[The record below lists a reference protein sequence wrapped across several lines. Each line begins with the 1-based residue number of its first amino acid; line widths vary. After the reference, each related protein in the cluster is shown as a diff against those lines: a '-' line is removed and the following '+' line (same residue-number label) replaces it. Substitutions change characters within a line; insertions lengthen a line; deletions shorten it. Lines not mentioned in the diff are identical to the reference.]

1 MLFFLDILKEIPN
14 HKEAVSLLTNIS
26 ADWEKIGLA
35 LNVSRNDLKSL
46 RRENIDQTIKLSEV
60 IAKWMET
67 KSSSPVSWETLISAI
82 KGPIVKNKQKAKE
95 IRDYL
100 YSQH

>member
-1 MLFFLDILKEIPN
+1 MV
-14 HKEAVSLLTNIS
+14 AVTLLANIS

-46 RRENIDQTIKLSEV
+46 RQKNIDETIKLSEV

-67 KSSSPVSWETLISAI
+67 ESSPVTWETLISAI
-82 KGPIVKNKQKAKE
+82 EGPIVNKKQKGKE

-100 YSQH
+100 YTQH

>member
-1 MLFFLDILKEIPN
+1 MFFLDIFKKGPDQ
-14 HKEAVSLLTNIS
+14 KVAVTLLANIS

-35 LNVSRNDLKSL
+35 LGVSQNDLKGL
-46 RRENIDQTIKLSEV
+46 QQENIDKTVKLSRV

-67 KSSSPVSWETLISAI
+67 ESTPVSWETLISAI
-82 KGPIVKNKQKAKE
+82 EGPIVNNKQKAKE

-100 YSQH
+100 YTQH